1 MSFNVVTFAVS
12 KRYTDTEVA
21 GGGAIQGKNCV
32 ISSIADIP
40 ATESK
45 PAGQRVTFQ
54 WTLDNG
60 TVETGTMDVYN
71 GADGE
76 SIDRMYVNEEG
87 HLIVVYD
94 NGESEDCGEITIPS
108 SQSDWAEDDPEEN
121 SYIQHKELV
130 YSAIN
135 DAVSAERSARQ
146 IVEAQLSAAIS
157 AISDDVSSQGTAIGA
172 INRQLSSL
180 IDDVGTNTSA
190 IYSINTQLSAII
202 DDVGTNTSAISSINH
217 QLSAVIDD
225 VSTNT
230 SAISAINQDLASRA
244 DIKSIGTGL
253 DLNSTTGE
261 LTATGGGGGTTDYAD
276 LTNKPSINNVTLS
289 GNKTSADLG
298 FGTASALNV
307 ASSGD
312 ASSTEI
318 VKGDDTRL
326 TDSRNAADVYSW
338 AKASTKPTY
347 TASEVGAVATSVV
360 GTASGVAELDATG
373 KVPSSQLPSYV
384 DDVVEY
390 ASTSAFPVT
399 GESGKIYIALDTNKT
414 YRWGGSEYVEISE
427 SLALGETA
435 STAYAG
441 NKGKAN
447 ADAISAIKDG
457 QIIDSFGDVE
467 TALSDKAD
475 KVTSATNGNFAGL
488 DSNGNLTDSG
498 SKASDFLTSHQDI
511 SGKADKVSG
520 ATNGNFAGLDSNGN
534 LTDSGSKAS
543 DFLTSHQDI
552 SGKANLVIVAT
563 VEASTTASKAYSVG
577 DRLILNGVL
586 YKATDAITSG
596 GTIVTTG
603 AGANVTETTIDA
615 EIAAGGGSGHDS
627 TKADLAIIAANFSDS
642 TAYSV
647 GDYVA
652 YNGAL
657 YKCTTDHAAGSWDAN
672 DFTAVTVGAD
682 KQNKDLNTAIY
693 IDGYPR
699 TDIEA
704 LFGAVDTVL
713 DHDKI
718 SGHNI
723 ARKSENSTYYP
734 GQLYQI
740 YDAMYGTILFY
751 LCKEEFTG
759 TPGTNPNSAYFERVL
774 PSKLLGQRV
783 TAGAGSDSSVGKYAT
798 AEGSGVAAT
807 GLCAHAEG
815 WYTSAGG
822 YHSPASGVQTIA
834 QRYCQ
839 FVLGKYNVADTT
851 GNTGDDP
858 GTYLFIIGNGSDAN
872 SRSNAFTVDWDGNVN
887 MAGHSNDTHV
897 EFTIPAVS
905 SLPVTVYSDD
915 ITADMKVVNSEISS
929 PSAILS
935 DLTVTTAA
943 GSCTVSG
950 TISGTTDITLQLAR
964 VRAITVSTTQ
974 P

>member
-1 MSFNVVTFAVS
+1 MAFNAVTYALS
-12 KRYTDTEVA
+12 KKYTDTEVA

-71 GADGE
+71 GKDGE

-157 AISDDVSSQGTAIGA
+157 AISDDVSSQGTAIGT

-190 IYSINTQLSAII
+190 ISSINTQLSAII
-202 DDVGTNTSAISSINH
+202 DDVGTNTSAISTINR

-225 VSTNT
+225 VGTNT

-253 DLNSTTGE
+253 NLDSTTGE

-312 ASSTEI
+312 ASSTEV
-318 VKGDDTRL
+318 VKGNDTRL

-338 AKASTKPTY
+338 AKEATKPSY
-347 TASEVGAVATSVV
+347 TASEVGAIASTEK
-360 GTASGVAELDATG
+360 GANSGVAELDTNG
-373 KVPSSQLPSYV
+373 KVPSAQLPSYV

-390 ASTSAFPVT
+390 ASTSAFPAT

-457 QIIDSFGDVE
+457 QTIDSFGDVE
-467 TALSDKAD
+467 TALSGKAD

-488 DSNGNLTDSG
+488 DANGNLTDSG
-498 SKASDFLTSHQDI
+498 KRPSDYTPTFTGTQAEWTAEQN
-511 SGKADKVSG
+511 KERY
-520 ATNGNFAGLDSNGN
+520 T
-534 LTDSGSKAS
+534 
-543 DFLTSHQDI
+543 
-552 SGKANLVIVAT
+552 IVNIIDD
-563 VEASTTASKAYSVG
+563 VQG
-577 DRLILNGVL
+577 
-586 YKATDAITSG
+586 SG
-596 GTIVTTG
+596 G
-603 AGANVTETTIDA
+603 
-615 EIAAGGGSGHDS
+615 GGGSQWKLEDDYPIS
-627 TKADLAIIAANFSDS
+627 TGDEDFDIWLRKADIFDGDLRIDIIGFDQYGSAPQGCCSWFIPNWVLVELWD
-642 TAYSV
+642 
-647 GDYVA
+647 GDYPMRLEEKP
-652 YNGAL
+652 L
-657 YKCTTDHAAGSWDAN
+657 YFY
-672 DFTAVTVGAD
+672 DF
-682 KQNKDLNTAIY
+682 
-693 IDGYPR
+693 
-699 TDIEA
+699 ES
-704 LFGAVDTVL
+704 DTVI
-713 DHDKI
+713 KTTC
-718 SGHNI
+718 
-723 ARKSENSTYYP
+723 A
-734 GQLYQI
+734 
-740 YDAMYGTILFY
+740 
-751 LCKEEFTG
+751 FTLEG
-759 TPGTNPNSAYFERVL
+759 NMRTTNPPSERIYYKLVINALCTDSQHGTFQVNVYTNSPTFQ
-774 PSKLLGQRV
+774 PS
-783 TAGAGSDSSVGKYAT
+783 
-798 AEGSGVAAT
+798 
-807 GLCAHAEG
+807 
-815 WYTSAGG
+815 
-822 YHSPASGVQTIA
+822 
-834 QRYCQ
+834 
-839 FVLGKYNVADTT
+839 N
-851 GNTGDDP
+851 
-858 GTYLFIIGNGSDAN
+858 
-872 SRSNAFTVDWDGNVN
+872 
-887 MAGHSNDTHV
+887 
-897 EFTIPAVS
+897 
-905 SLPVTVYSDD
+905 
-915 ITADMKVVNSEISS
+915 
-929 PSAILS
+929 
-935 DLTVTTAA
+935 
-943 GSCTVSG
+943 
-950 TISGTTDITLQLAR
+950 
-964 VRAITVSTTQ
+964 
-974 P
+974 

>member
-60 TVETGTMDVYN
+60 TVETDTMDVYN
-71 GADGE
+71 GKDGE

-146 IVEAQLSAAIS
+146 IVESQLSAAIS
-157 AISDDVSSQGTAIGA
+157 AISDDVSSQGTAIGT

-190 IYSINTQLSAII
+190 ISSINTQLSAII
-202 DDVGTNTSAISSINH
+202 DDVGTNTSAISSINR

-225 VSTNT
+225 VGTNT

-253 DLNSTTGE
+253 NLDSTTGE
-261 LTATGGGGGTTDYAD
+261 LTATGGGGGTTDYTD

-312 ASSTEI
+312 ASSTEV

-338 AKASTKPTY
+338 AKEATKPSY
-347 TASEVGAVATSVV
+347 TASEVGAIASTEK
-360 GTASGVAELDATG
+360 GANSGVAELDTNG
-373 KVPSSQLPSYV
+373 KVPSAQLPSYV

-390 ASTSAFPVT
+390 ASTSAFPAT

-457 QIIDSFGDVE
+457 QTIDSFGDVE
-467 TALSDKAD
+467 TALSD
-475 KVTSATNGNFAGL
+475 
-488 DSNGNLTDSG
+488 
-498 SKASDFLTSHQDI
+498 
-511 SGKADKVSG
+511 KADKVSG

-543 DFLTSHQDI
+543 DFLISHQDI

-596 GTIVTTG
+596 GTIVTSG

-647 GDYVA
+647 GEYVA

-657 YKCTTDHAAGSWDAN
+657 YKCTTAHAAGSWDAN
-672 DFTAVTVGAD
+672 DFTAVTVGSD
-682 KQNKDLNTAIY
+682 KQNKDLSTAIY

-704 LFGAVDTVL
+704 LFGAIDTVL

-718 SGHNI
+718 SGRNI

-734 GQLYQI
+734 GQLYQV

-751 LCKEEFTG
+751 LCREEFTG
-759 TPGTNPNSAYFERVL
+759 IPGTNPDSTCFERVL
-774 PSKLLGQRV
+774 PTRLLGQRV
-783 TAGAGSDSSVGKYAT
+783 IAGAGSDSSVGKYAT
-798 AEGSGVAAT
+798 AEGYGVAAT
-807 GLCAHAEG
+807 GDCAHAEG

-822 YHSPASGVQTIA
+822 HHSHASGVQTIA

-839 FVLGKYNVADTT
+839 FVLGKYNIADTT
-851 GNTGDDP
+851 GNTGNDP

-872 SRSNAFTVDWDGNVN
+872 NRSNAFTVDWDGNVE

-897 EFTIPAVS
+897 EFTISAVS

-915 ITADMKVVNSEISS
+915 ITADMKVVNSEIST

>member
-1 MSFNVVTFAVS
+1 MALSIATYAIS
-12 KRYTDTEVA
+12 KKYTDTEVA

-32 ISSIADIP
+32 ISSIVDIP

-60 TVETGTMDVYN
+60 TVETDTMDVYN
-71 GADGE
+71 GKDGE

-157 AISDDVSSQGTAIGA
+157 AISDDVSSQGTAIGT

-190 IYSINTQLSAII
+190 ISSINTQLSAII
-202 DDVGTNTSAISSINH
+202 DDVGTNTSAISSINR
-217 QLSAVIDD
+217 QISAVIDD
-225 VSTNT
+225 VGTNT

-253 DLNSTTGE
+253 NLDSTTGE
-261 LTATGGGGGTTDYAD
+261 LTATGGGGGTSDYAD
-276 LTNKPSINNVTLS
+276 LTNKPSINNVTLT

-298 FGTASALNV
+298 FGTASTLNV

-312 ASSTEI
+312 ASSTEV
-318 VKGDDTRL
+318 VKGNDTRL

-338 AKASTKPTY
+338 AKEATKPSY
-347 TASEVGAVATSVV
+347 TASEVGAIASTEK
-360 GTASGVAELDATG
+360 GANSGVAELDTNG
-373 KVPSSQLPSYV
+373 KVPSAQLPSYV

-390 ASTSAFPVT
+390 ASTSAFPAT

-457 QIIDSFGDVE
+457 QTIDSFGDVE
-467 TALSDKAD
+467 TALS
-475 KVTSATNGNFAGL
+475 
-488 DSNGNLTDSG
+488 
-498 SKASDFLTSHQDI
+498 
-511 SGKADKVSG
+511 GKADKVSG
-520 ATNGNFAGLDSNGN
+520 AVSGNFAGLDANGN

-577 DRLILNGVL
+577 DRFVLNGVL

-596 GTIVTTG
+596 GTIVTSG

-627 TKADLAIIAANFSDS
+627 TKADLAIIAANFSDQ

-657 YKCTTDHAAGSWDAN
+657 YKCTTAHAAGSWDAN

-682 KQNKDLNTAIY
+682 KQNKNLNTALY
-693 IDGYPR
+693 IDGHPR
-699 TDIEA
+699 TDIED
-704 LFGAVDTVL
+704 LFGAIKTVL
-713 DHDKI
+713 REQKL
-718 SGHNI
+718 SGEWV
-723 ARKSENSTYYP
+723 ARKCENSTYYP
-734 GQLYQI
+734 GE
-740 YDAMYGTILFY
+740 ILQAYVNNGADIQFFY
-751 LCKEEFTG
+751 CKEQFTG
-759 TPGTNPNSAYFERVL
+759 TPIPGSSSFNTYFERIYHRKVL
-774 PSKLLGQRV
+774 MQRV
-783 TAGAGSDSSVGKYAT
+783 TAGAGSDSNVGQYAT
-798 AEGSGVAAT
+798 AEGYGVSAA
-807 GLCAHAEG
+807 GMGAHAEG

-822 YHSPASGVQTIA
+822 NNSHASGVQTIA

-839 FVLGKYNVADTT
+839 FVLGKYNVTDTT
-851 GNTGDDP
+851 GNTGNDP

-887 MAGHSNDTHV
+887 MSGHSNDTHV
-897 EFTIPAVS
+897 DFTISSVS
-905 SLPVTVYSDD
+905 SLPVTVYSSD
-915 ITADMKVVNSEISS
+915 ITSDMKVVSSEISN
-929 PSAILS
+929 PAAIRS

-943 GSCTVSG
+943 GSCTVAG
-950 TISGTTDITLQLAR
+950 TISGTTNITLQLAR